1 MTTIYNAFNKYNIA
15 PYASEKIGIFD
26 SNGEFK
32 GYLNINN
39 LKPVYGERLYRF
51 GLLSDVHQ
59 QSNQATEN
67 NEDLK
72 NALKVFN
79 EKESVEFTAICGD
92 LTQNGMVSGNTEIEM
107 YKDMVNTASPNTPV
121 YTTSGNHDCHGTSGS
136 SSTGLTSY
144 ISAWTANTNQNNQHN
159 ISFNDNQTCF
169 EFTKTLASGKKDHFI
184 FFGMNYYSFGSSGT
198 TTYLAD
204 DITWLTG
211 KLEAYQDDRCFI
223 FTHMFFPDRA
233 GNFRQRYP
241 SGNWLSDPQLST
253 LENLCDSYKN
263 TIWFSGHSHWKWRL
277 QETYRDSTIYGTQ
290 YQSLSEFNNV
300 WHEQSSGKG
309 GWCVHVSGCANPI
322 DSHKSSSD
330 SYGWTREGS
339 GNYSDKCSEGA
350 IVDVYEDYVD
360 IRGVSFKAYNSDSDY
375 DTTYNTQYLPIAT
388 YRLNVDHTDNIEST
402 LLTIDNFFPRY
413 GKRNTGTSGS
423 AGSLST
429 VTQEQDSS
437 GNIITT
443 VIFKDVSQGY
453 CISMGFWTETTNLYT
468 LKSDEL
474 ICTKVSANGTRTN
487 INLDEITNVG
497 FYRDSSE
504 VPSGGSKYVLKT
516 PFSTIL
522 NTPACS
528 AGVSTYQCYVYNS
541 SLGFNY
547 SSEAKL
553 SKYGIQ
559 FQTSSSF
566 TAENNSSWWD
576 SSETLGTDFDF
587 EIKFKNLR
595 AI

>member
-26 SNGEFK
+26 SNNEFK
-32 GYLNINN
+32 GYLKIDN
-39 LKPVYGERLYRF
+39 LKPAYGERLYRF

-59 QSNQATEN
+59 QSSQTTEN

-107 YKDMVNTASPNTPV
+107 YKNMVNTASPNTPV

-136 SSTGLTSY
+136 SSVGLTSY
-144 ISAWTANTNQNNQHN
+144 ISAWTSNTNQNDQHN

-184 FFGMNYYSFGSSGT
+184 FFGMNYYSFGSNGT
-198 TTYLAD
+198 ITYLAD
-204 DITWLTG
+204 DITWLTT

-241 SGNWLSDPQLST
+241 SGNWLADPQLST

-388 YRLNVDHTDNIEST
+388 YRLNVDHSENIST
-402 LLTIDNFFPRY
+402 TKFSTANIFPRKGKLNTSSTVSTISQETDSENNVFISFIFQGASQGYVLSADTWTESSTKY
-413 GKRNTGTSGS
+413 GIKYDECVFTKISSDGTRTIISPDSVQKMGFYDDTSGS
-423 AGSLST
+423 QAAA
-429 VTQEQDSS
+429 V
-437 GNIITT
+437 GNYIITT
-443 VIFKDVSQGY
+443 PFI
-453 CISMGFWTETTNLYT
+453 TTLNAGTSSASGEAYT
-468 LKSDEL
+468 
-474 ICTKVSANGTRTN
+474 C
-487 INLDEITNVG
+487 
-497 FYRDSSE
+497 Y
-504 VPSGGSKYVLKT
+504 
-516 PFSTIL
+516 
-522 NTPACS
+522 
-528 AGVSTYQCYVYNS
+528 TYNE
-541 SLGFNY
+541 SLGYNY
-547 SSEAKL
+547 SGSTEL

-559 FQTSSSF
+559 FQCSSSF
-566 TAENNSSWWD
+566 NQANNSSWWN
-576 SSETLGTDFDF
+576 SGETLGSDFTF

-595 AI
+595 AIND

>member
-39 LKPVYGERLYRF
+39 LKPTYGERLYRF

-322 DSHKSSSD
+322 DSHKDSSD
-330 SYGWTREGS
+330 SYGWTRESS
-339 GNYSDKCSEGA
+339 GNYSDSCSEGA
-350 IVDVYEDYVD
+350 IVDVYEDYID

-388 YRLNVDHTDNIEST
+388 YRLNVDHSENIST
-402 LLTIDNFFPRY
+402 TKLSISNIFPRKGKLNTSSTISTISQETDSENNVFITFVFQGASQGYVLSADTWTEHSTKY
-413 GKRNTGTSGS
+413 GIKYDECVFTKIASDGTRTIISPSSIQKIGFYDDTSGS
-423 AGSLST
+423 QAAAAG
-429 VTQEQDSS
+429 
-437 GNIITT
+437 NYIITT
-443 VIFKDVSQGY
+443 PFI
-453 CISMGFWTETTNLYT
+453 TTLNGATSSTNREAYT
-468 LKSDEL
+468 
-474 ICTKVSANGTRTN
+474 
-487 INLDEITNVG
+487 
-497 FYRDSSE
+497 
-504 VPSGGSKYVLKT
+504 
-516 PFSTIL
+516 
-522 NTPACS
+522 
-528 AGVSTYQCYVYNS
+528 CYVYDQT
-541 SLGFNY
+541 LGYNY
-547 SSEAKL
+547 SSATEL

-559 FQTSSSF
+559 FQCSSSF
-566 TAENNSSWWD
+566 NQTNNSSWWN
-576 SSETLGTDFDF
+576 SGETLGSDFTL

-595 AI
+595 AIND

>member
-15 PYASEKIGIFD
+15 PYASSKIGIFD
-26 SNGEFK
+26 SNNEFK
-32 GYLNINN
+32 GYLKIDN
-39 LKPVYGERLYRF
+39 LKPAYGDRLYRF

-59 QSNQATEN
+59 QSSQTTEN

-107 YKDMVNTASPNTPV
+107 YKNMVNTASPNTPV

-144 ISAWTANTNQNNQHN
+144 ISAWTSNTNQNNQHN

-211 KLEAYQDDRCFI
+211 KLEVYQDDRCFI

-241 SGNWLSDPQLST
+241 SDNWLADPQLSS
-253 LENLCDSYKN
+253 LESLCDSYKN

-309 GWCVHVSGCANPI
+309 GWCAHVSGCANPI
-322 DSHKSSSD
+322 DSHKDSSD
-330 SYGWTREGS
+330 SYGWTRESS
-339 GNYSDKCSEGA
+339 GNYSDSCSEGA

-360 IRGVSFKAYNSDSDY
+360 IRGVSFKAYNSTTDY
-375 DTTYNTQYLPIAT
+375 DSTYNTQYLPIAT
-388 YRLNVDHTDNIEST
+388 YRLNVDHSDNISST
-402 LLTIDNFFPRY
+402 ILSSDYIFPRK
-413 GKRNTGTSGS
+413 GKVNTGDSGTQ
-423 AGSLST
+423 GVIST
-429 VTQEQDSS
+429 FSQEQDSS
-437 GNIITT
+437 GNTITT
-443 VIFKDVSQGY
+443 FVFKNQSQGY
-453 CISMGFWTETTNLYT
+453 ILSSENWTSTTSSFIIKY
-468 LKSDEL
+468 DEVT
-474 ICTKVSANGTRTN
+474 CTKVASNGTRTEVSV
-487 INLDEITNVG
+487 DNVNRAG
-497 FYRDSSE
+497 FYDNT
-504 VPSGGSKYVLKT
+504 SGTVAAAKNNYILTS
-516 PFSTIL
+516 PFSTLL
-522 NTPACS
+522 NS
-528 AGVSTYQCYVYNS
+528 AEAYTCYEYNE
-541 SLGFNY
+541 SLGYDY
-547 SSEAKL
+547 SSATEL

-559 FQTSSSF
+559 FQIASTF
-566 TAENNSSWWD
+566 TQENNSDWWT
-576 SSETLGTDFDF
+576 SGEVLGTDFDF

-595 AI
+595 TI